1 MTLLCRDS
9 PSRMNQDDVELPV
22 NSRGDGDHLVLPSSQ
37 GGNDVE
43 KHLFPQPL
51 NQQTTRVET

>member
-1 MTLLCRDS
+1 
-9 PSRMNQDDVELPV
+9 MNQDDVELPV

-43 KHLFPQPL
+43 ENSIPPTPQSADNQSRNL
-51 NQQTTRVET
+51 NGRGGDNAG

>member
-1 MTLLCRDS
+1 
-9 PSRMNQDDVELPV
+9 MNQDDVELPV

-43 KHLFPQPL
+43 KHLFPPTPQSADNQSRNL
-51 NQQTTRVET
+51 NGGGTDNAG